1 MSKLI
6 SIIAVPLSV
15 LLALKYFKIYDA
27 SSIIPYDLALM
38 GALFLVLSQV
48 ISHILVRVAS
58 GGTTFM
64 GKLIMLVLALPGI
77 IYLVNI
83 KYPLSLGIDLEIIIS
98 LFLFTEGIY
107 ALH

>member
-6 SIIAVPLSV
+6 SLIAIPLSI

-27 SSIIPYDLALM
+27 SSIIPYDLALI
-38 GALFLVLSQV
+38 GALFLVVSQLITYMV
-48 ISHILVRVAS
+48 VHVANR
-58 GGTTFM
+58 GTTLT
-64 GKLIMLVLALPGI
+64 GKLIRIILALPGI
-77 IYLVNI
+77 VYLVNLR
-83 KYPLSLGIDLEIIIS
+83 YPLSFGIDLEIIIS

>member
-6 SIIAVPLSV
+6 SIIAIPLSI

-27 SSIIPYDLALM
+27 SPIIPYSLAFI
-38 GALFLVLSQV
+38 GALFLVISQFITYIIV
-48 ISHILVRVAS
+48 HVANR
-58 GGTTFM
+58 GTTLM
-64 GKLIMLVLALPGI
+64 GKLIRLVLALPGI
-77 IYLVNI
+77 IYLINMQ
-83 KYPLSLGIDLEIIIS
+83 YPLSLGIDLEIIIS